1 MPDLNKKGVVLFI
14 VIGVVMVVAWLSII
28 TLRIISSQSR
38 LTHHQLSRIRAYY
51 ADKAGMNLA
60 FDKLR
65 SGVWTQ
71 DLATVKY
78 YCINGKVDPATE
90 VVCTSPIF
98 NDPLLPNVQI
108 KIYPQ
113 SQPGIDGTA
122 KIEIKTDY
130 TDTP

>member
-14 VIGVVMVVAWLSII
+14 VIGVVMVVAWLSIV

-60 FDKLR
+60 FDQLR
-65 SGVWTQ
+65 TGAWTQ
-71 DLATVKY
+71 HSTAIKY
-78 YCINGKVDPATE
+78 YCINGKVDPEAA
-90 VVCTSPIF
+90 CTLPIF
-98 NDPLLPNVQI
+98 SDTLLPNVQI
-108 KIYPQ
+108 KIYPKNL
-113 SQPGIDGTA
+113 PGIDGTA
-122 KIEIKTDY
+122 KIEIKTDF